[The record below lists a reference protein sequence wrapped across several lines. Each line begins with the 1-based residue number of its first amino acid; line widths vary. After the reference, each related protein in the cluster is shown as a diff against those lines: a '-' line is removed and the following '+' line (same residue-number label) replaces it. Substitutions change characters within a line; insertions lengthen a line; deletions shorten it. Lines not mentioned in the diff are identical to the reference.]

1 MVDRS
6 VLKLVVIM
14 PLRKV
19 VDELKPRALEI
30 LKGVSPE
37 NAVGVAE
44 IAKQLNI
51 AWTTAKILLLELE
64 LEEKIGCIRTPRG
77 NMYYGRV
84 EPK

>member
-6 VLKLVVIM
+6 VLKLVMIM
-14 PLRKV
+14 PLKRV

-44 IAKQLNI
+44 IARQLNI

-64 LEEKIGCIRTPRG
+64 LEKKIGCIRTPRG

-84 EPK
+84 KPR

>member
-1 MVDRS
+1 
-6 VLKLVVIM
+6 M

-30 LKGVSPE
+30 LKGVSSE

-44 IAKQLNI
+44 IARQLNI

-64 LEEKIGCIRTPRG
+64 LEKKIGCLRTPRG
-77 NMYYGRV
+77 DMYYGRV
-84 EPK
+84 GPE